1 MKAGRLE
8 SLLIAVI
15 CACCASVVKAAPSLF
30 SDYGQIQNVQHYSS
44 SPFWSPNS
52 PYNQRLPQPVYVQGT
67 DLDAGDC
74 MQVVSSLVS
83 AQCMAR
89 DNCKDTALNDIRP
102 TIMVQLSGLPGNN
115 YVSAC
120 SGFIDTAFESY
131 VQQYA
136 NSLPNRTVDFPNG
149 SVQNQNATGVTS
161 PQKSKLPQW
170 QQEIQERSDE
180 LQRLQAQNGAGY
192 EHLSATDFP
201 TTYADLSFSERM
213 QNAAEG
219 YVPFKDMKT
228 YQNLNVK
235 NSNEWCDEHP
245 NSSECEKKTSSN
257 SKSQT
262 AVTQSA
268 ANSVSESKS
277 NKEQDSIIQNIV
289 KALDPTTP
297 EAKVFLTDLVTSY
310 VKDDEAEMLD
320 DSFVYNFLSEGNNL
334 EKYKTGL
341 LSLNGT
347 AQDIDLGIDLDW
359 EDIRLQISTVLDAG
373 LRRRGALVCENNR
386 SYEVGIDTAAWVAT
400 AVAAIASFGT
410 GGVAVAGGRAAIGAG
425 LKALAKGTSKIG
437 LKTAAKAMSKQG
449 SKQLAKAAVKTGF
462 KKTGMKGWATYQ
474 GKGLAKHIA
483 KKAGANLATK
493 RGILLASGA
502 VTGAIYETIGTSVIA
517 NNTTPIKTNFAHNAA
532 GLLYSLV
539 SSDISTE
546 IINCRDLD
554 YDNTC
559 YAVCG
564 HSSLQDD
571 LNTKVFNPI
580 LGEKYCIN
588 EQDYTLYNAKTGKP
602 LLLNSDDYIKIT
614 QKIRSEVIDK
624 GNCDWNEDDVDMYVG
639 SYIYDPDKLEPS
651 SNLIIEEVIRL
662 DD

>member
-44 SPFWSPNS
+44 NPFWSPNS

-245 NSSECEKKTSSN
+245 NSSKCTNNNNDDNNQHHNGSDDNDNDMQLNTRIGIMFLADGTKQIDDVIELNDSAINVSN
-257 SKSQT
+257 PYFD
-262 AVTQSA
+262 
-268 ANSVSESKS
+268 ANCSDHVIWMAIS
-277 NKEQDSIIQNIV
+277 
-289 KALDPTTP
+289 
-297 EAKVFLTDLVTSY
+297 
-310 VKDDEAEMLD
+310 D
-320 DSFVYNFLSEGNNL
+320 DSAIQRASKRVFSDYGGDKGDFYIDFPSQNDPLIFP
-334 EKYKTGL
+334 GL
-341 LSLNGT
+341 LH
-347 AQDIDLGIDLDW
+347 
-359 EDIRLQISTVLDAG
+359 
-373 LRRRGALVCENNR
+373 
-386 SYEVGIDTAAWVAT
+386 VAK
-400 AVAAIASFGT
+400 G
-410 GGVAVAGGRAAIGAG
+410 AGGSWTSPRTYAARIHNHIVMYTDMSTA
-425 LKALAKGTSKIG
+425 TSKINNLQQALLHSACSG
-437 LKTAAKAMSKQG
+437 LYIYLVALDIDETTGDIIPSIMG
-449 SKQLAKAAVKTGF
+449 SSF
-462 KKTGMKGWATYQ
+462 ED
-474 GKGLAKHIA
+474 
-483 KKAGANLATK
+483 N
-493 RGILLASGA
+493 
-502 VTGAIYETIGTSVIA
+502 AIYTFWSNIQDSK
-517 NNTTPIKTNFAHNAA
+517 IKRVKV
-532 GLLYSLV
+532 L
-539 SSDISTE
+539 SDP
-546 IINCRDLD
+546 
-554 YDNTC
+554 
-559 YAVCG
+559 
-564 HSSLQDD
+564 LQ
-571 LNTKVFNPI
+571 
-580 LGEKYCIN
+580 
-588 EQDYTLYNAKTGKP
+588 
-602 LLLNSDDYIKIT
+602 
-614 QKIRSEVIDK
+614 IR
-624 GNCDWNEDDVDMYVG
+624 
-639 SYIYDPDKLEPS
+639 
-651 SNLIIEEVIRL
+651 
-662 DD
+662 